1 MSFVVFYFCSKLN
14 GICCRWHLRKILF
27 KIHFQYISIYIYFSE
42 LLRERQSAVVV
53 DMSVHMCCR
62 HKQIVAQSI
71 VWRPADECK
80 QSLLRIA
87 LCDDVIRLFH

>member
-1 MSFVVFYFCSKLN
+1 MEYVAE
-14 GICCRWHLRKILF
+14 GICVKSFLK
-27 KIHFQYISIYIYFSE
+27 YIFNIYQYIYFSE

-87 LCDDVIRLFH
+87 LCNDVIRLFH